1 MAVALK
7 RLFIGNPI
15 SSALAHHE
23 RLTKWTALAVFSSDA
38 LSSVAYA
45 TEEILLV
52 LALALPVAGP
62 VVFWYSLPIGAAIVL
77 LLILVATSYR
87 QTIHAYPN
95 GGGAYIVSKEN
106 LGELPG
112 LTAGAALL
120 IDYVLTVAVS
130 IAAGVAAIT
139 SAYEPLLPYRV
150 ELCVAAILLVA
161 LANLRGVKESGNI
174 FALPTYLFVFS
185 FLAMIVIGLIKYYWL
200 GSAAIIHPHQSRLAT
215 GGVVQGVSLFLL
227 LRAFASGCTAL
238 TGVEAISNGIPAF
251 KPPESRNAATTLTWM
266 VGLLIAL
273 FSGLTLLG
281 YLYGVR
287 PVHEETVASQLA
299 WAIFGSTN
307 LAFFYYIIQAAT
319 AMILILAANTSFAD
333 FPRLASILAKDR
345 YLPRQ
350 FASRGDRLVFSNGV
364 IVLALLAG
372 LLVIIFNGDTH
383 NLIPL
388 YAVGVFLSFTLSQ
401 SGMVRH
407 WMRERDRSRAAVQAQ
422 LARQEARAEISF
434 SPERRAQ
441 RGPDPNAAD
450 SRSAAW
456 AEMTEVS
463 GWRKSIVINS
473 IGALATAVVLLV
485 FVVTKFMHGAWVVV
499 ALIPLFVLLFQGVH
513 RHYVYIAR
521 ELSLEGVDP
530 AEAVKP
536 INHTVIVPIS
546 GIHRGVLAALRYAR
560 SIAPGN
566 VTAVY
571 INLDD
576 EATAKMQEKWEKW
589 SGGVPL
595 QVLESPYRS
604 IIGPLIR
611 YIHRMELKRDDD
623 LLTIILP
630 EFVPA
635 RWWHHLLHNQTS
647 LLIKGALLFTKN
659 KIVTSVPYHLRDK
672 W

>member
-15 SSALAHHE
+15 ASALAHHE
-23 RLTKWTALAVFSSDA
+23 RLTKRTALAVFSSDA

-52 LALALPVAGP
+52 LALAVP
-62 VVFWYSLPIGAAIVL
+62 VVGAIAFWYSLPIAVGIVL
-77 LLILVATSYR
+77 LLVIVTTSYR

-112 LTAGAALL
+112 LVAGAALL

-139 SAYEPLLPYRV
+139 SAYEPLRPYRV
-150 ELCVAAILLVA
+150 ELCLAAILLVA
-161 LANLRGVKESGNI
+161 LANLRGVKESGAI
-174 FALPTYLFVFS
+174 FAVPTYLFIGSILV
-185 FLAMIVIGLIKYYWL
+185 MIAAGLLKYYWL
-200 GSAAIIHPHQSRLAT
+200 DSVTAVPLQPPRLSI
-215 GGVVQGVSLFLL
+215 GGAVQGVSLLLL

-266 VGLLIAL
+266 AGLLITL
-273 FSGLTLLG
+273 FSSLTLLA
-281 YLYGVR
+281 YIYQIT
-287 PVHEETVASQLA
+287 PVHEETVVSQLA
-299 WAIFGSTN
+299 RAIFSDTSF
-307 LAFFYYIIQAAT
+307 AFFYYVIQAAT

-333 FPRLASILAKDR
+333 FPRLASILARDR

-364 IVLALLAG
+364 IVLAVLAG
-372 LLVIIFNGDTH
+372 LLVIIFSGDTH
-383 NLIPL
+383 ALIPL

-407 WMRERDRSRAAVQAQ
+407 WLKERDSSRAAEQAH
-422 LARQEARAEISF
+422 LAHQEARAEMSL
-434 SPERRAQ
+434 SPERRAL
-441 RGPDPNAAD
+441 RGPEPAAD
-450 SRSAAW
+450 SRSAAL

-463 GWRKSIVINS
+463 GWRKSIVINA
-473 IGALATAVVLLV
+473 IGALATGIVLLD
-485 FVVTKFMHGAWVVV
+485 FIITKFTHGAWVVV
-499 ALIPLFVLLFQGVH
+499 VLIPLFVLFFKGVH
-513 RHYVYIAR
+513 GHYLRIAR

-536 INHTVIVPIS
+536 IRHTVIVPVS
-546 GIHRGVLAALRYAR
+546 GIHRGVLMALRYGR
-560 SIAPGN
+560 SIAPGH

-576 EATAKMQEKWEKW
+576 EATAKMLEKWDSW

-595 QVLESPYRS
+595 TVLESPYRS
-604 IIGPLIR
+604 IMGPLIN
-611 YIHRMELKRDDD
+611 YIHQMEIKRDDD
-623 LLTIILP
+623 LLTIVLP

-659 KIVTSVPYHLRDK
+659 KIVTSVPYHLKD
-672 W
+672 